1 VEQQRDAFTYSG
13 TPWNW
18 ADAMELRHRQMNE
31 LVKPGQINVKY
42 SAGGIIDVEYAVQ
55 YLQLLNGALHPE
67 IRLTNTLN
75 ALLGLRKL
83 QIIREDDYA
92 TLHSGYLFLRNLI
105 DGLRIV
111 RGDATD
117 LVLPDER
124 SDEFKS
130 LARRL
135 GYKDRDR
142 QQAAAHLG
150 ADIRETMKRVH
161 AYFTLRFAQ
170 KPA

>member
-1 VEQQRDAFTYSG
+1 
-13 TPWNW
+13 
-18 ADAMELRHRQMNE
+18 MNE
-31 LVKPGQINVKY
+31 LVKPGQTNVKY

-55 YLQLLNGALHPE
+55 YLQILNGALHPE
-67 IRLTNTLN
+67 IRLTATLD

-83 QIIREDDYA
+83 QIIREDDYT
-92 TLHSGYLFLRNLI
+92 TLHAGYLFLRNLI

-124 SDEFKS
+124 SEEFKA

-142 QQAAAHLG
+142 EKAAARLG
-150 ADIRETMKRVH
+150 ADIRETMTRVH
-161 AYFTLRFAQ
+161 TYFATRFAQ
-170 KPA
+170 EPI